1 MVGGSNIDGNT
12 DIVVFGRPHP
22 SSSVMQLCVARIL
35 PASTLRGDGA
45 SKLNDLT
52 KENSRQPRQN
62 KLRPPRPDDP
72 TPRKPPPG
80 GFGGMTRIGL
90 GIKRS
95 RGSKVSGKEKGKE
108 KGMDMMAAADGRPK
122 KRERKYEAEILSTN
136 PGPESEVDHTHS
148 RVSGTFKIPH
158 LPARRVSLSTSLPE
172 EDVFGCDAGPVISSK
187 PRRDNISNPD
197 KTADLSGASASD
209 IEGYNKLVCFIFY
222 LSLLR

>member
-90 GIKRS
+90 G
-95 RGSKVSGKEKGKE
+95 
-108 KGMDMMAAADGRPK
+108 
-122 KRERKYEAEILSTN
+122 
-136 PGPESEVDHTHS
+136 
-148 RVSGTFKIPH
+148 
-158 LPARRVSLSTSLPE
+158 
-172 EDVFGCDAGPVISSK
+172 
-187 PRRDNISNPD
+187 
-197 KTADLSGASASD
+197 
-209 IEGYNKLVCFIFY
+209 
-222 LSLLR
+222 